1 MNGVDG
7 VDKREKRRGWQS
19 RGVGRCNFAEVD
31 SVCCRRVAQD
41 CHSLTRRDCCLVFD
55 LSDGFL
61 LLKVQIF
68 QVRLPA
74 DLF

>member
-1 MNGVDG
+1 
-7 VDKREKRRGWQS
+7 
-19 RGVGRCNFAEVD
+19 VGRCNFAEVD